1 MVCMYSRSIWLVYFY
16 ICILFCC
23 TNRNINENILS
34 SFCLSKY
41 LSSKRNFLPSMLVE
55 SAAKIKMT
63 QSLVVFRKDRHIGP
77 TQVKCRLLIS
87 SIFDAMNFQHF
98 SEMLEFNL

>member
-1 MVCMYSRSIWLVYFY
+1 MVCMYSGSIWLVYFY

-63 QSLVVFRKDRHIGP
+63 QSLVVFRKDSL
-77 TQVKCRLLIS
+77 CIS
-87 SIFDAMNFQHF
+87 SQSGLDYFFCDSDLIKKGYHF
-98 SEMLEFNL
+98 